1 LSWIGTKN
9 VAFILAHVN
18 APEFGNPPANWENF
32 ANNRIFSD
40 IDPVTAFDRSF
51 SAYVRTVSYGRA
63 QLGGQIFGPY
73 DVLSPNGNPN
83 NDCSDAMNYAIRTAG
98 FNSENPTPA
107 NEAVRA
113 VQGLITGFTNAC
125 VIFPAG
131 SHCNAWAWWGF
142 PTHHFYPGS
151 TVGGFCRINMDHPLG
166 VIAMENI
173 HHITGFGDLYGML
186 DSPKDFDVMDC
197 ACGTHPSS
205 YTKIKLGWID
215 NTDIKDITFKPK
227 TTTVSVLALATAPTP
242 NRFHTIKVPST
253 TNKGYFLIE
262 CRLRLDNYE
271 SSLPG
276 VSNGIPSEGIVVYY
290 VDESSWPPVH
300 LRTPTALVSG
310 KRFDI
315 DQGMELNVISQEP
328 DGCTINITRKSIP
341 KKRIGAK
348 HVSHGV
354 MTDGGGWIIIGNKIV
369 RVPPRNPLYNVIEA
383 VSDIF
388 SADKLKSAKRSDSV
402 RRKGYEGI
410 AKTARKEIKHLNDFG
425 GISKRKKK
433 HH

>member
-1 LSWIGTKN
+1 MSWIGTKN

-18 APEFGNPPANWENF
+18 APEFGNPPANWENL

-113 VQGLITGFTNAC
+113 TQGLITGFTNAC
-125 VIFPAG
+125 VIFPAW
-131 SHCNAWAWWGF
+131 SHCNAWAWWGI
-142 PTHHFYPGS
+142 PADHFYPGS
-151 TVGGFCRINMDHPLG
+151 TIGGFCHINMDHPLG
-166 VIAMENI
+166 VVAMENI
-173 HHITGFGDLYGML
+173 HHIAGFGDLYGIS
-186 DSPKDFDVMDC
+186 DSPRDFDVMDC

-215 NTDIKDITFKPK
+215 NNDIKDIHIQHGSSSF
-227 TTTVSVLALATAPTP
+227 SILALASPPIP
-242 NRFHTIKVPST
+242 NKFHTLRIPST
-253 TNKGYFLIE
+253 LGNGYFLIE

-271 SSLPG
+271 SAFPG
-276 VSNGIPSEGIVVYY
+276 ISNGIPSEGIVVYY
-290 VDESSWPPVH
+290 IDESSWPPVH
-300 LRTPTALVSG
+300 LCTPTALVPG
-310 KRFDI
+310 QQFDI
-315 DQGMELNVISQEP
+315 DVGLELNVISQQS
-328 DGCTINITRKSIP
+328 DGSTIDITRKS
-341 KKRIGAK
+341 KRGKRSGAK
-348 HVSHGV
+348 SVSRGV

-383 VSDIF
+383 VSNIF
-388 SADKLKSAKRSDSV
+388 SADKLKSVKSRRSV
-402 RRKGYEGI
+402 RRKAYQNI
-410 AKTARKEIKHLNDFG
+410 VKAAREQIKHIHHFG
-425 GISKRKKK
+425 GISKRKK
-433 HH
+433 